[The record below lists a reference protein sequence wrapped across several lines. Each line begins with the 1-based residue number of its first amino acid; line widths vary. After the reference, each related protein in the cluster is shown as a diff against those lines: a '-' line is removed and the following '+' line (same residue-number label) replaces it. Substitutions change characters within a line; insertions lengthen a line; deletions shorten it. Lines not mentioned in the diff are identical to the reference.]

1 MKASLVA
8 CIPLAIL
15 ALPATAA
22 PSCISATDFGA
33 VGDGGTD
40 NTAALQRAFD
50 YAKANNMQVYI
61 QPGNYVHS
69 GVVRAD
75 SIVVFGGG
83 DETQLIAVT
92 AGQEALVLTGQNPA
106 LYNVQMAGVALSRLD
121 NNKSAQVLV
130 QDASGFTVENVH
142 VVSSSSVGI
151 FTIGGTNGSILH
163 NTIERTLADGIYTTV
178 ASSHVTVA
186 NNLTIAT
193 GDDAISVSS
202 YTGDPDYTHD
212 ITIKNNTVIGNWESR
227 SITVNGGHN
236 ITISDNYI
244 DGGTAGVAVGSESE
258 WGTRD
263 VYDVLV
269 TGNTIQHTT
278 FTGEGTIGGGGLSL
292 YSNVGAADLTLTGN
306 ATYLP
311 AHDGILVL
319 GTTPIQATIRGNK
332 VYASTEHP
340 VYVNKDRAAVIRVN
354 DNPRISPTKYVA
366 VKPIPGNGVDPALVL
381 PTAKP

>member
-1 MKASLVA
+1 M
-8 CIPLAIL
+8 
-15 ALPATAA
+15 
-22 PSCISATDFGA
+22 
-33 VGDGGTD
+33 
-40 NTAALQRAFD
+40 
-50 YAKANNMQVYI
+50 
-61 QPGNYVHS
+61 
-69 GVVRAD
+69 
-75 SIVVFGGG
+75 
-83 DETQLIAVT
+83 
-92 AGQEALVLTGQNPA
+92 
-106 LYNVQMAGVALSRLD
+106 
-121 NNKSAQVLV
+121 LV
-130 QDASGFTVENVH
+130 QYATGFTVENVH

-163 NTIERTLADGIYTTV
+163 NTIEGTRADGIYTTV
-178 ASSHVTVA
+178 ASSHITVA

-212 ITIKNNTVIGNWESR
+212 ITIKNNTVTGNWESR

-244 DGGTAGVAVGSESE
+244 DGGTAGVSVGSESE

-319 GTTPIQATIRGNK
+319 GTTPSRPRSAGTRSTRARSTQSTSTRTAPRLSAQMTTQGFRRRNTSPSSRSRGT
-332 VYASTEHP
+332 VSTRP
-340 VYVNKDRAAVIRVN
+340 WC
-354 DNPRISPTKYVA
+354 SPSRSRSG
-366 VKPIPGNGVDPALVL
+366 PG
-381 PTAKP
+381 

>member
-22 PSCISATDFGA
+22 PSYISATDFGA

-61 QPGNYVHS
+61 QPGNYMHS

-121 NNKSAQVLV
+121 NNELAQVLV

-212 ITIKNNTVIGNWESR
+212 ITIKNNTVIGNWELR
-227 SITVNGGHN
+227 KITVNGGHN

-278 FTGEGTIGGGGLSL
+278 FTGEGTIGGGASL